1 MYRVGRFTG
10 GETAVARDL
19 GGQAVESFGVIRAYM
34 TSVRVAPSSRC
45 QTVHIVCTD
54 HRLRAEISMA
64 IVRDGGHAETYE
76 DIAELSATKPKA
88 GTILAS
94 SELGSAAQLL
104 EQFRAANV
112 HLPLILFAKDPL
124 AANIVKAVHEGA
136 ANYLAWPFTGK
147 ELLNA
152 CTYCQTFMEVEGG
165 RLQRQRQARA
175 LVDGLTNREKQIL
188 AFLLEGHSS
197 KSRANALALS
207 PRTVEDYRLSTLK
220 KLGVQATSA
229 AIRVGLEAGL
239 QMEFAVAPPGER
251 ARA

>member
-1 MYRVGRFTG
+1 
-10 GETAVARDL
+10 
-19 GGQAVESFGVIRAYM
+19 M
-34 TSVRVAPSSRC
+34 TSVRVVPSKQC
-45 QTVHIVCTD
+45 QTVHIVSAD

-64 IVRDGGHAETYE
+64 VIQCGSHAETYE
-76 DIAELSATKPKA
+76 DTAELMAARPKS

-94 SELGSAAQLL
+94 SDLSSAAQLL
-104 EQFRAANV
+104 GQFRAGNV
-112 HLPLILFAKDPL
+112 YLPLILFAKNPL
-124 AANIVKAVHEGA
+124 PSDIVKAVHEGA
-136 ANYLAWPFTGK
+136 ANYLAWPFTG
-147 ELLNA
+147 EDLLDA

-165 RLQRQRQARA
+165 RLQRQQQARA

-197 KSRANALALS
+197 KSMANVLDLS

-229 AIRVGLEAGL
+229 AIRIGLEAGL
-239 QMEFAVAPPGER
+239 PIEFAVSRPAER